1 MLEHMFYYQPEMED
15 LLPALPLEGPE
26 EHEYRDQGCDLFPSC
41 LNCPLRRCRY
51 DERGGRTATNEL
63 RDEEI
68 LRLKDEGKKVNELAG
83 LFGISKRTVH
93 RILRRACGG

>member
-1 MLEHMFYYQPEMED
+1 MED
-15 LLPALPLEGPE
+15 LLLEE
-26 EHEYRDQGCDLFPSC
+26 DECRDQGCDLFPSC

-68 LRLKDEGKKVNELAG
+68 LRLKDEGKNVNELAG

-93 RILRRACGG
+93 RILRRARGG